1 MHYGDKSQEKSEHDG
16 DMNER
21 ITPLWNFTG
30 ATESLRMS

>member
-21 ITPLWNFTG
+21 ITPLFFANFD
-30 ATESLRMS
+30 